1 MRNTIEEAIDGQ
13 LIINCFS
20 KLTDPRKRGRCLH
33 QLIDIIVITICG
45 ILCGA
50 QHWKEIAEFG
60 RQRIDWLKQFIE
72 LEHGIPSE
80 QTFGRVFS
88 LIPPEELLAC
98 FIEWSTAITAL
109 PPGTIIAIDGKT
121 LRKSYHKRIEQKPLH
136 LINAYVTGQRITIGA
151 IKTPDKSNEIKGIP
165 PLLKSLNIAGCVITI
180 DAMGTQKG
188 IANLI
193 KMRGADYVLALKKNH
208 KTLYRA
214 VERLFNTASSLNYN
228 AMLFKEDKTF
238 DCEHSRI
245 EHRFYRFLPIIYLP
259 QFQKSWRGL
268 QTIIEVRSFRD
279 DNDGNQSAAVRYFI
293 SSISLNKFQLIHQAI
308 REHWAVE
315 NSLHWKLDVAMN
327 EDNCRVYNP
336 QAAEN
341 FSTLRKLVLHCLENE
356 TKTNGGIAFKQW
368 KAALSLDYLTKL
380 INF

>member
-1 MRNTIEEAIDGQ
+1 MCNIIEEAIDGQ
-13 LIINCFS
+13 IIINCFS
-20 KLTDPRKRGRCLH
+20 KLADPRKRGRCLH
-33 QLIDIIVITICG
+33 QLIDIIIITICG

-88 LIPPEELLAC
+88 LISPEELLAC
-98 FIEWSTAITAL
+98 FIEWSTAITL
-109 PPGTIIAIDGKT
+109 LTPGSIIAIDGKT

-165 PLLKSLNIAGCVITI
+165 PLLKSLNITGCVITI

-188 IANLI
+188 IVNLI

-208 KTLYRA
+208 KAFYRA
-214 VERLFNTASSLNYN
+214 VEKLFNTASSLNYK

-245 EHRFYRFLPIIYLP
+245 EHRSYRFLPIIYLP
-259 QFQKSWRGL
+259 QFQKSWRDL
-268 QTIIEVRSFRD
+268 QTIIEVRSLR
-279 DNDGNQSAAVRYFI
+279 DNDGNQSATVRYFI
-293 SSISLNKFQLIHQAI
+293 SSIPLNKFQLIHRAI

-327 EDNCRVYNP
+327 EDNCRIYNP
-336 QAAEN
+336 HAAEN
-341 FSTLRKLVLHCLENE
+341 FSTLRKLVLHCLEQE

-368 KAALSLDYLTKL
+368 KAALSLDYLAQLSK
-380 INF
+380 F

>member
-1 MRNTIEEAIDGQ
+1 MRNTIEEAIDGE

-20 KLTDPRKRGRCLH
+20 KLTDPRKRVRCLD

-50 QHWKEIAEFG
+50 EHWKEIAEFG
-60 RQRIDWLKQFIE
+60 RQRIDWLKQVIE

-80 QTFGRVFS
+80 ETFGRVFS
-88 LIPPEELLAC
+88 LIPREELLAC

-121 LRKSYHKRIEQKPLH
+121 LRKSYHKGIEQKPLH

-151 IKTPDKSNEIKGIP
+151 IKTPDKSNEIQGIP

-214 VERLFNTASSLNYN
+214 VEKLFNTASSLNYN
-228 AMLFKEDKTF
+228 AMLFKEDKTY

-279 DNDGNQSAAVRYFI
+279 DNDGNQSATVRYFI

-341 FSTLRKLVLHCLENE
+341 FSTLRKLVLHCLDNE